1 MKNSSIA
8 MSCNSTGPV
17 DAAWGARWGLVDI
30 DWSGGMSVWA
40 APSPMIAEEF
50 MVANCDAIRAASG
63 GQTACWVYRNG
74 VKALPWHA
82 SVRRLLEDRAQW
94 GLFMPLAGCNPAP
107 GVYTCGANASQ
118 NLYHDFEETPQAR
131 TFRCGVGIECGEYV
145 FNHRNASLRDFFL
158 GDYFFPTPF
167 PKSVTGCA
175 SLVPTFFSAP
185 APLAALPSTYG
196 APPPSAPFR
205 ATLRLR

>member
-1 MKNSSIA
+1 MRAAALSALAAALSSAHVVPGRVFPTYPQTWSMQKSTIVMA
-8 MSCNSTGPV
+8 CNETGPV
-17 DAAWGARWGLVDI
+17 DAAWGARWGLTDL
-30 DWSGGMSVWA
+30 DWSGGMNVWS

-50 MVANCDAIRAASG
+50 MVANCDAIHAASG

-94 GLFMPLAGCNPAP
+94 GLFMPIAGCSPSP
-107 GVYTCGANASQ
+107 GVFTCGENASQ
-118 NLYHDFEETPQAR
+118 NLYHDFEETPAAR

-158 GDYFFPTPF
+158 GEYFFPTPF
-167 PKSVTGCA
+167 PKSVTGA
-175 SLVPTFFSAP
+175 
-185 APLAALPSTYG
+185 
-196 APPPSAPFR
+196 
-205 ATLRLR
+205 